1 MESEEGTDSNDGAAS
16 TEQIDDWGDELGT
29 EGKHKTPEH
38 FGDQEREA
46 SKDELTPKYL
56 VDKASEKVKIWVW
69 LPGPFGY
76 EGPAWVFLLLALM
89 ALLVLLGASLPSI

>member
-1 MESEEGTDSNDGAAS
+1 METEENTDTGDGPS
-16 TEQIDDWGDELGT
+16 PVRPIDHWGHELGT

-38 FGDQEREA
+38 FGDQEREG

-56 VDKASEKVKIWVW
+56 VDKASEEVKIWMW
-69 LPGPFGY
+69 LRGPFGY

-89 ALLVLLGASLPSI
+89 ALLVLINM

>member
-16 TEQIDDWGDELGT
+16 TGEIDDWGDELGT

-69 LPGPFGY
+69 LRGPFGY
-76 EGPAWVFLLLALM
+76 EGPAWLLLILFTLGLIAVGIAAL
-89 ALLVLLGASLPSI
+89 

>member
-38 FGDQEREA
+38 FGDQEREG

-56 VDKASEKVKIWVW
+56 VDKASEEVKIWMW
-69 LPGPFGY
+69 LRGPFGY
-76 EGPAWVFLLLALM
+76 EGPAWLILIIFLMVWAYLL
-89 ALLVLLGASLPSI
+89 I

>member
-16 TEQIDDWGDELGT
+16 TEEIDNWGDELGT

-56 VDKASEKVKIWVW
+56 VDKASEKAKIWTW
-69 LPGPFGY
+69 FGGVA
-76 EGPAWVFLLLALM
+76 GPAW
-89 ALLVLLGASLPSI
+89 LVLIIFLAIWSTYLLI